1 MLSRKSIVQKNLVKN
16 IYKNYVTQSIVRDK
30 KNLLKPDWNVAV
42 TEAEKLVGFSSSL
55 WNLSCF
61 KNDEMAKY
69 ITIRLEEFKS
79 DDPIVTDTAK
89 YAIQS
94 IFH

>member
-1 MLSRKSIVQKNLVKN
+1 MLLRKFVVQTQLVKN
-16 IYKNYVTQSIVRDK
+16 LYKNYVTQSIVRDK
-30 KNLLKPDWNVAV
+30 KNLLKPDWNIAV

-89 YAIQS
+89 
-94 IFH
+94 

>member
-1 MLSRKSIVQKNLVKN
+1 MLLRKCVNQTQLVKN
-16 IYKNYVTQSIVRDK
+16 LYKNYVTQSIVRDK
-30 KNLLKPDWNVAV
+30 KNLLKPDWNIAV
-42 TEAEKLVGFSSSL
+42 TDAEKLVGFSSSL

-89 YAIQS
+89 
-94 IFH
+94 